1 MVTFLFTRS
10 TGEIISLRDAYDF
23 RPVMNSS
30 GNFTEANISYLP
42 TPTDLVTSDNT
53 YYLSR
58 AHKLII
64 NTDGELDITN
74 QWTRLIQF
82 PVAQENT
89 LPLYN
94 FVLYPNT
101 LNEKDV
107 SVQKIDHRRYT
118 MDDINQLEKRIS
130 NLEEATSLN
139 MLELATNS
147 FEVLDSAGLNRTKSG
162 FFVDN
167 FTTHMLSDVDNQDY
181 LASLDPS
188 VGILRPTFTEDNIRL
203 LFDSD
208 NSTGV
213 VRRGDNVYINYT
225 RSNIHHPRVCNKSSK
240 N

>member
-1 MVTFLFTRS
+1 
-10 TGEIISLRDAYDF
+10 
-23 RPVMNSS
+23 
-30 GNFTEANISYLP
+30 
-42 TPTDLVTSDNT
+42 
-53 YYLSR
+53 
-58 AHKLII
+58 
-64 NTDGELDITN
+64 
-74 QWTRLIQF
+74 
-82 PVAQENT
+82 
-89 LPLYN
+89 
-94 FVLYPNT
+94 
-101 LNEKDV
+101 
-107 SVQKIDHRRYT
+107 

-208 NSTGV
+208 NSTV
-213 VRRGDNVYINYT
+213 NLYAT
-225 RSNIHHPRVCNKSSK
+225 LAPSES
-240 N
+240 